1 MKIENIAFWIII
13 CLIVGVAIWKMVGSP
28 TDTTALIA
36 IALFVAGSEIVIW
49 KTLFKIDKKT
59 EIGFIKIK
67 NDINNLKEDI
77 NKKHQELK
85 QLIKK

>member
-1 MKIENIAFWIII
+1 MKTEDIAFWIII

-49 KTLFKIDKKT
+49 KALFKIDKKT
-59 EIGFIKIK
+59 TVSFERVRNQLGNIQKDIKEIK
-67 NDINNLKEDI
+67 L
-77 NKKHQELK
+77 
-85 QLIKK
+85 LIKR

>member
-1 MKIENIAFWIII
+1 MKTEDIIFWIII
-13 CLIVGVAIWKMVGSP
+13 CLIVGVAIWKLVGSP
-28 TDTTALIA
+28 TDTAALIS
-36 IALFVAGSEIVIW
+36 ITLFVAGSEIILW
-49 KTLFKIDKKT
+49 KALFKTDKRT

>member
-1 MKIENIAFWIII
+1 M
-13 CLIVGVAIWKMVGSP
+13 GVAIWKLVGSP
-28 TDTTALIA
+28 TDTAALIS
-36 IALFVAGSEIVIW
+36 ITLFVAGSEIILW
-49 KTLFKIDKKT
+49 KALFKTDKRT